1 MIYTNSKRTIIKNY
15 HFNLNTLQ
23 WNLVDSGPLLSIF
36 IIIVNDI
43 HNIQHVWRLP
53 VLWLNQELWSRYSSS
68 QEKPKE
74 KTFLDKM
81 SLITISSLNYSVG
94 LGFKTLN
101 WTHVI
106 PQVVVY
112 TSVIKHQ
119 IANFYIVKTVLK
131 IPLFPSHCYSS
142 LSKSVTYA
150 CIHQAIYI
158 ISYPLTSVQ
167 ELLFWNNAILIL
179 VH

>member
-1 MIYTNSKRTIIKNY
+1 MEFSRLRSSFVNLYNY
-15 HFNLNTLQ
+15 CKWHTQYSACLGCLCCNLIRNYDPDTH
-23 WNLVDSGPLLSIF
+23 PAKK
-36 IIIVNDI
+36 
-43 HNIQHVWRLP
+43 
-53 VLWLNQELWSRYSSS
+53 
-68 QEKPKE
+68 KPKE

-106 PQVVVY
+106 PHVVVY

-142 LSKSVTYA
+142 LLKSVTYA
-150 CIHQAIYI
+150 CIY
-158 ISYPLTSVQ
+158 
-167 ELLFWNNAILIL
+167 
-179 VH
+179 